1 MKILKHI
8 PECEQ
13 ILTPEA
19 LEFLTKLTEGYGQKI
34 KNLLNLRKTGSKTTF
49 LSATQSIR
57 EDDWTA
63 AAIPEDILD
72 RRVEIT
78 GPVDRKMIINAM
90 NSGANVFM
98 ADFEDSN
105 SPTWENCILG
115 QVNLRDAAVKTI
127 EYHDNIKNKHYKLN
141 SETATLFVRP
151 RGLHLTEKHLTHNGE
166 AIPASLFDFGLY
178 FFHNAASLIE
188 QGTRPYFYLPKLEH
202 FHEAQLWADIF
213 AFSERELGIEHGT
226 IRATVLIE
234 TLPAAFQMDEIIYAL
249 REYSAGLN
257 CGRWDYIFSYIKT
270 LHGDSACLVPDRD
283 QVTMTQTFMRTYSD
297 LLVHTC
303 HRRGVHAM
311 GGMAAQI
318 PIKNDSESNE
328 RALNKVREDK
338 LREVQNGHDGTWVA
352 HPGLVQIAKEIFDEH
367 MPTPNQ
373 ISRQTENTAFEEDLV
388 KPPKGTFTEFGLRK
402 NIEVSLRYLNSWLA
416 GNGCVP
422 INNLMED
429 AATAEISRAQI
440 WQWLKYDV
448 VLDTYQVVTP
458 DYFNEVLDEVS
469 EEVSSTEEATGL
481 LRNFCLNE
489 TLDDFLTI
497 KAYELL

>member
-1 MKILKHI
+1 M
-8 PECEQ
+8 
-13 ILTPEA
+13 
-19 LEFLTKLTEGYGQKI
+19 
-34 KNLLNLRKTGSKTTF
+34 
-49 LSATQSIR
+49 
-57 EDDWTA
+57 
-63 AAIPEDILD
+63 
-72 RRVEIT
+72 
-78 GPVDRKMIINAM
+78 
-90 NSGANVFM
+90 
-98 ADFEDSN
+98 
-105 SPTWENCILG
+105 
-115 QVNLRDAAVKTI
+115 
-127 EYHDNIKNKHYKLN
+127 
-141 SETATLFVRP
+141 
-151 RGLHLTEKHLTHNGE
+151 THNGE

-213 AFSERELGIEHGT
+213 AFSERELGIEKGT

-270 LHGDSACLVPDRD
+270 LHRDSACLVPDRD
-283 QVTMTQTFMRTYSD
+283 QVTMSQTFMKTYSD

-388 KPPKGTFTEFGLRK
+388 KPPEGTFTEFGLRK

-448 VLDTYQVVTP
+448 VLDTHQVVTP
-458 DYFNEVLDEVS
+458 DYFNEVLDEIS
-469 EEVSSTEEATGL
+469 KEVSSTEEATGL
-481 LRNFCLNE
+481 LRGFCLSE

>member
-19 LEFLTKLTEGYGQKI
+19 LDFLTKLTEGYSQKI

-49 LSATQSIR
+49 LSVTQPIR
-57 EDDWTA
+57 DGNWTA
-63 AAIPEDILD
+63 APIPEDILD

-127 EYHDNIKNKHYKLN
+127 EYHDNVKNKHYKLN

-151 RGLHLTEKHLTHNGE
+151 RGLHLTEKHLTHDGE

-178 FFHNAASLIE
+178 FFHSAAALVD

-213 AFSERELGIEHGT
+213 AFSERELGIEKGT

-234 TLPAAFQMDEIIYAL
+234 TLPAAFQMDEIIHAL

-270 LHGDSACLVPDRD
+270 LHGDSGCLVPDRD
-283 QVTMTQTFMRTYSD
+283 QVTMSQTFMSTYSD

-373 ISRQTENTAFEEDLV
+373 ISRQTENTAV
-388 KPPKGTFTEFGLRK
+388 
-402 NIEVSLRYLNSWLA
+402 
-416 GNGCVP
+416 
-422 INNLMED
+422 
-429 AATAEISRAQI
+429 
-440 WQWLKYDV
+440 
-448 VLDTYQVVTP
+448 
-458 DYFNEVLDEVS
+458 
-469 EEVSSTEEATGL
+469 
-481 LRNFCLNE
+481 
-489 TLDDFLTI
+489 
-497 KAYELL
+497 